1 MNYKKYY
8 KENVSYNF
16 NAEKMQKIVKE
27 QEIEMLKNNLKNQ
40 YDKIA
45 YNLFDKV
52 NTKENVCKFIK
63 LIEAEL
69 KNRNVNL
76 DFIGKNMKYKKS

>member
-1 MNYKKYY
+1 MNYQKYY
-8 KENVSYNF
+8 KENISYNF
-16 NAEKMQKIVKE
+16 NAEKMQKIVKD
-27 QEIEMLKNNLKNQ
+27 QQIEMLKKDLQNQ

-52 NTKENVCKFIK
+52 NTKENVFKYIE
-63 LIEAEL
+63 LIETEL

-76 DFIGKNMKYKKS
+76 DFKGKNMKYKKS